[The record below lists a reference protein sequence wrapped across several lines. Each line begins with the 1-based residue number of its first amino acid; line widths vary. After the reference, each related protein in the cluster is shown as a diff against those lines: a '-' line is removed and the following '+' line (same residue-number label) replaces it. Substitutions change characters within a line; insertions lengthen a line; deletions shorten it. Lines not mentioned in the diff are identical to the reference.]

1 MNEQSLYHPVTIGN
15 TQIRGNI
22 FLAPLAGYTDVPFR
36 SLCIEMGCDMTFT
49 EMVSTEGLFRKGEKT
64 LELLQRAP
72 NEKQYAVQLFM
83 GNTDSLP
90 GALEQLQAYEPTL
103 IDINCGC
110 PVPKVTKTGAGS
122 SMMKNPPLITEVVD
136 MITRTQR
143 TPVSVKFRTGWDMN
157 SQNYLEFAQAAL
169 DGGASMLTLHARTRA
184 QGYAPYADW
193 STLRTLKEYCM
204 NNGYDVPIFGSGDL
218 FHAQDAKRML
228 QETGIDGVMFA
239 RGAIGNPFIFGQA
252 RDLLEGKQ
260 EQTIQ
265 LDQRIAIIVRHLD
278 LMIAHYGEKSACT
291 QMRKHTCSYLKGIAN
306 TAAIKQEVVKASKR
320 EDYLEAMQR
329 LQASC

>member
-1 MNEQSLYHPVTIGN
+1 MSEQDLYHPVMIGN
-15 TQIRGNI
+15 TQIKGNI

-36 SLCIEMGCDMTFT
+36 TLCIEMGSDMTFT
-49 EMVSTEGLFRKGEKT
+49 EMVSTEGLFRKGAKT
-64 LELLQRAP
+64 FDLLKRAP
-72 NEKQYAVQLFM
+72 NEKEYAIQLFM
-83 GNTDSLP
+83 GSTDSLP
-90 GALEQLQAYEPTL
+90 GALEQLQAFEPTF

-122 SMMKNPPLITEVVD
+122 AMMKNPPLITEIVK
-136 MITRTQR
+136 MITQTLP
-143 TPVSVKFRTGWDMN
+143 TPVSVKFRLGWDAN

-184 QGYAPYADW
+184 QGYAPFADW
-193 STLRTLKEYCM
+193 TALRTLKEYCVQH
-204 NNGYDVPIFGSGDL
+204 GYAVPIFGSGDL
-218 FHAQDAKRML
+218 FQADDAKRML

-239 RGAIGNPFIFGQA
+239 RGAMGNPFIFQQTRA
-252 RDLLEGKQ
+252 LLTSKE
-260 EQTIQ
+260 EPIISIE
-265 LDQRIAIIVRHLD
+265 QRIAIIVRHLD

-306 TAAIKQEVVKASKR
+306 TAAVKAEVVKASTR
-320 EDYLEAMQR
+320 EDYWEAMQR

>member
-1 MNEQSLYHPVTIGN
+1 MNEQNLYHPVTIGN
-15 TQIRGNI
+15 TRIEGNL

-36 SLCIEMGCDMTFT
+36 TLCIEMGADMTFT
-49 EMVSTEGLFRKGEKT
+49 EMVSTEGLFRGGDKT
-64 LELLQRAP
+64 LALLEKAP
-72 NEKQYAVQLFM
+72 NEKEYAVQLFM
-83 GNTDSLP
+83 GTTDSIP
-90 GALEQLQAYEPTL
+90 GALEQLLAYKPSF

-122 SMMKNPPLITEVVD
+122 SMMKNPPLITDIVK
-136 MITRTQR
+136 MITEATD
-143 TPVSVKFRTGWDMN
+143 TPVSVKFRTGWDAN

-184 QGYAPYADW
+184 QGYAPFADW
-193 STLRTLKEYCM
+193 TTLRTLKEYCSK
-204 NNGYDVPIFGSGDL
+204 NGYDVPIFGSGDL
-218 FHAQDAKRML
+218 FHAEDAKRML

-239 RGAIGNPFIFGQA
+239 RGAMGNPFIFAQA
-252 RDLLEGKQ
+252 RDILEGR
-260 EQTIQ
+260 EVQ
-265 LDQRIAIIVRHLD
+265 LITCRQIIPIIVRHLD

-291 QMRKHTCSYLKGIAN
+291 QMRKHTCSYLKGIPN

-320 EDYLEAMQR
+320 EEYLQAMDK

>member
-1 MNEQSLYHPVTIGN
+1 MSEQNLYHPVTIGN
-15 TQIRGNI
+15 TLIKGNL

-36 SLCIEMGCDMTFT
+36 SLCIEMGTDMTFT
-49 EMVSTEGLFRKGEKT
+49 EMISTEGLFRKGEKT
-64 LELLQRAP
+64 HDLLQRAP
-72 NEKQYAVQLFM
+72 NESEYAVQLFM
-83 GNTDSLP
+83 STTGSLP
-90 GALEQLQAYEPTL
+90 GALEQLQAYNPTF

-122 SMMKNPPLITEVVD
+122 AMMKNPPLITEIVK
-136 MITRTQR
+136 MITQTLP
-143 TPVSVKFRTGWDMN
+143 TPVSVKFRTGWDAN

-184 QGYAPYADW
+184 QGYASFADW
-193 STLRTLKEYCM
+193 SKLRTLKEYCIQ
-204 NNGYDVPIFGSGDL
+204 NGYSVPIFGSGDL
-218 FHAQDAKRML
+218 FQAQDAKRML

-239 RGAIGNPFIFGQA
+239 RGAIGNPFIFQQA
-252 RDLLEGKQ
+252 RDILEGKEERIIPL
-260 EQTIQ
+260 EQK
-265 LDQRIAIIVRHLD
+265 IAIIVRHLD

-306 TAAIKQEVVKASKR
+306 TAAIKQEIVKASKR